1 MLLFPTMTPSM
12 LRKWGEGHHELRVSP
27 APASAPAPASVP
39 AVDKDVGALATAAT
53 SLARASSIA
62 NAVGF
67 LTSHMRLLP
76 GELTSSSSADWLRPP
91 VPAGWLISLV
101 YDRMKL

>member
-12 LRKWGEGHHELRVSP
+12 LRKWGEGHHELRVS
-27 APASAPAPASVP
+27 PAPASVP